1 MCYFPSFARREGTVL
16 EALSD
21 RFQGIVRGL
30 TGQGRLSPDNIR
42 ESLRDV
48 RRALLE
54 ADVNVAVARDFV
66 ARIEARAV
74 GEEVLKSL
82 TPGQQVVGIVRDEL
96 ESLLGRSPV
105 TLAGSPHVPT
115 VVLLAGLQGS
125 GKTTFAGKL
134 SRWLQEKSKR
144 VLLASADVYRPAAI
158 DQLERLAERAGAG
171 FWRAAEG
178 ATPAQI
184 AAGALD
190 QARVRGFDFLVLDT
204 AGRLQIDEA
213 MMAELQDLKR
223 LSRAHQV
230 LLVVDGMTGQEAV
243 RIGQTFAEKVGI
255 DGLVLTKMDGDARG
269 GAALS
274 LRQVTGK
281 PIQFLGVGEKLD
293 ALEPFDASRL
303 AGRILG
309 MGDVIGLVEKARSSV
324 NEAEAVQMAQK
335 MRKSD
340 FTLDDFLDQLRQLK
354 KMGPIEDLL
363 KMMPGVNRAALE
375 QSKPDLDRMKK
386 YEAIMQS
393 MTTRE
398 RRLPRVIDGS
408 RRRRIAAGSGTTVTE
423 VNRLLKDF
431 DQART
436 LMKRLKHGPRG
447 LAALR
452 GRMR

>member
-1 MCYFPSFARREGTVL
+1 MF

-21 RFQGIVRGL
+21 RIQGIVKRL
-30 TGQGRLSPDNIR
+30 TGQARLTPDNIR

-54 ADVNVAVARDFV
+54 ADVQVSVARDFV
-66 ARIEARAV
+66 SRIEARAT
-74 GEEVLKSL
+74 GDEVLRSL
-82 TPGQQVVGIVRDEL
+82 TPGQQVVGIVKDEL
-96 ESLLGRSPV
+96 ESLLGRNPV

-134 SRWLQEKSKR
+134 ALWLKERSKR
-144 VLLASADVYRPAAI
+144 TLLASADIYRPAAI
-158 DQLERLAERAGAG
+158 EQLERVAAQAGAT
-171 FWRAAEG
+171 FWRAPEG
-178 ATPAQI
+178 AAPAAI
-184 AAGALD
+184 ATGALE
-190 QARVRGFDFLVLDT
+190 QARTRGFDFLVLDT
-204 AGRLQIDEA
+204 AGRLQVDEP
-213 MMAELQDLKR
+213 MMAELADLKR
-223 LSRAHQV
+223 GSRAHQV
-230 LLVVDGMTGQEAV
+230 ILVVDGMTGQEAV
-243 RIGQTFAEKVGI
+243 RIGQTFAERVGV

-281 PIQFLGVGEKLD
+281 PIVFLSVGEKLD
-293 ALEPFDASRL
+293 QLEAFDPARL

-309 MGDVIGLVEKARSSV
+309 MGDVVGLVEKARASV
-324 NEAEAVQMAQK
+324 DEHEAQRLAER
-335 MRKSD
+335 MRRSD
-340 FTLDDFLDQLRQLK
+340 FTLEDFLDQLRQIR

-363 KMMPGVNRAALE
+363 KMVPGVNRAALE
-375 QSKPDLDRMKK
+375 QSKPDLERVGK
-386 YEAIMQS
+386 YEAIMLS
-393 MTTRE
+393 MTPRE

-408 RRRRIAAGSGTTVTE
+408 RRRRIAAGSGTSVSE